1 MDRCALDCQEKAYW
15 LVHRC
20 PVSALLAHP
29 PPLTPARPTML
40 PTPVRHRCP
49 VSALLAH
56 PPPLTP
62 ARPTHAPHPHA
73 AEVPCESPP
82 GPPASSHG
90 CPPHH
95 TPRPTILPTPVRLIC
110 LGLELNLQEL
120 SVGSRPGSSGW
131 KRKWTDWMESA
142 RRPSVGVRMERSSLT
157 EGPE

>member
-1 MDRCALDCQEKAYW
+1 MQHLPGLQRGLWLFRAGKERNKVDRCALDCQEKAYW

-29 PPLTPARPTML
+29 PPLTPA
-40 PTPVRHRCP
+40 
-49 VSALLAH
+49 
-56 PPPLTP
+56 
-62 ARPTHAPHPHA
+62 
-73 AEVPCESPP
+73 
-82 GPPASSHG
+82 
-90 CPPHH
+90 
-95 TPRPTILPTPVRLIC
+95 RPTILPTPVRLIC

>member
-29 PPLTPARPTML
+29 PPLTPARPT
-40 PTPVRHRCP
+40 
-49 VSALLAH
+49 
-56 PPPLTP
+56 
-62 ARPTHAPHPHA
+62 
-73 AEVPCESPP
+73 
-82 GPPASSHG
+82 
-90 CPPHH
+90 
-95 TPRPTILPTPVRLIC
+95 ILPTRVRLIC

-120 SVGSRPGSSGW
+120 SAGSRPGSSGW

>member
-15 LVHRC
+15 LV
-20 PVSALLAHP
+20 
-29 PPLTPARPTML
+29 
-40 PTPVRHRCP
+40 HRCP